1 MAVVVEVVGALLA
14 SSACLV
20 IYRCRLKRCGSLL
33 LQLCCL
39 NSGREDVWT
48 ESLRVLFVCE
58 KAKRTFDIRLQITS
72 MHTHAKTLRR
82 T

>member
-1 MAVVVEVVGALLA
+1 MAVAVVVEVVVGALLA

-39 NSGREDVWT
+39 NRG
-48 ESLRVLFVCE
+48 RVLFVS
-58 KAKRTFDIRLQITS
+58 APNIQYT
-72 MHTHAKTLRR
+72 
-82 T
+82 

>member
-1 MAVVVEVVGALLA
+1 MVVAVVEVVGALLA

-39 NSGREDVWT
+39 NRG
-48 ESLRVLFVCE
+48 RVLFVS
-58 KAKRTFDIRLQITS
+58 APNIQYT
-72 MHTHAKTLRR
+72 
-82 T
+82 

>member
-1 MAVVVEVVGALLA
+1 MAVAVAVVEVVVGALLA

-39 NSGREDVWT
+39 NRG
-48 ESLRVLFVCE
+48 RVLFVSV
-58 KAKRTFDIRLQITS
+58 QISTAAPAPNIQY
-72 MHTHAKTLRR
+72 T
-82 T
+82 